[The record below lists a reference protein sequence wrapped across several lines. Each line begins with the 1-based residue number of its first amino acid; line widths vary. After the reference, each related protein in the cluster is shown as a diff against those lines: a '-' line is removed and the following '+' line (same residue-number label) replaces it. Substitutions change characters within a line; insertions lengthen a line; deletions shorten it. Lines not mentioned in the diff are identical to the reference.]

1 MRPPAPPPPSAIEAE
16 GVGVVRDGQVL
27 LLDADIR
34 LGAGEVGAVTGPNG
48 VGKTTLLR
56 VLAGLI
62 EPTAGTVRVAG
73 RAPDDRDRRFR
84 RDLAALIGVPQ
95 TARDLTV
102 LEHLR
107 FLGATWG
114 LDSQQ
119 ALVEGRELLSR
130 LHLEGLSER
139 YPHELSSGQSQL
151 VAIAL
156 TLARPG
162 RVLLLDE
169 PEQRLDPDRL
179 GLVLG
184 LLRDRAEQGTAILLA
199 THARRVVDELADLEI
214 AVEGPT

>member
-1 MRPPAPPPPSAIEAE
+1 MSEPTLQDRFHLI
-16 GVGVVRDGQVL
+16 GIG
-27 LLDADIR
+27 
-34 LGAGEVGAVTGPNG
+34 GAGMSVVAELLASRGA
-48 VGKTTLLR
+48 
-56 VLAGLI
+56 
-62 EPTAGTVRVAG
+62 TVEG
-73 RAPDDRDRRFR
+73 SDREDS
-84 RDLAALIGVPQ
+84 A
-95 TARDLTV
+95 V

-119 ALVEGRELLSR
+119 ALVEGRDLLSR